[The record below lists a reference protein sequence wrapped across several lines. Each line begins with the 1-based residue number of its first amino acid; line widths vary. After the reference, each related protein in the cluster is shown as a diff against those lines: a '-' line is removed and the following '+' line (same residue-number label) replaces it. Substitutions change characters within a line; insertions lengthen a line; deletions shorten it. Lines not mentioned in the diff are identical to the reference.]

1 MSSDDDEEEASSGGS
16 EEEALKKLDL
26 KVKEI
31 MSPNPLT
38 IPADAT
44 VMQAAKA
51 MEKNDSSCVFVKSK
65 GKIVG
70 IITERDITRRV
81 VGKGVSPNT
90 TKVEAV
96 MTSRIVVTPRDT
108 SIEEA
113 LKAMTTNKVRRL
125 PVVDEKG
132 NMVGLVGTAE
142 IAKALAEKAGYSTS
156 LITAMTKETLPPSG
170 VYG

>member
-1 MSSDDDEEEASSGGS
+1 MSSGGN
-16 EEEALKKLDL
+16 EEETLRKLDL
-26 KVKEI
+26 KVREI

-44 VMQAAKA
+44 VTQAAKA
-51 MEKNDSSCVFVKSK
+51 MKKHDSSCVFVKSK

-81 VGKGVSPNT
+81 VGTGASPKQ
-90 TKVEAV
+90 TKVKSV
-96 MTSRIVVTPRDT
+96 MTSQIVVTPPDA
-108 SIEEA
+108 SIEDA
-113 LKAMTTNKVRRL
+113 LKVMTTNKVRRL

-132 NMVGLVGTAE
+132 DMVGIVGAADV
-142 IAKALAEKAGYSTS
+142 AKALAEKAGYTTS
-156 LITAMTKETLPPSG
+156 LITAMTKETPPPSG

>member
-1 MSSDDDEEEASSGGS
+1 MSSDDDEEEASSRGS

-51 MEKNDSSCVFVKSK
+51 MEEHDSSCVFVKSK

-81 VGKGVSPNT
+81 VGKGASPKT

-96 MTSRIVVTPRDT
+96 MTSRIVVTPPDT

-132 NMVGLVGTAE
+132 DMVGLVGTAD

>member
-1 MSSDDDEEEASSGGS
+1 MSSGDTEEET
-16 EEEALKKLDL
+16 LRKMDL
-26 KVKEI
+26 KVREI

-44 VMQAAKA
+44 VMKAAKA
-51 MEKNDSSCVFVKSK
+51 MEKHDSSCVFAKSK

-70 IITERDITRRV
+70 IITERDITWRV
-81 VGKGVSPNT
+81 VGKGASPKT
-90 TKVEAV
+90 TKVKSV
-96 MTSRIVVTPRDT
+96 MTSRIVVTSPDA

-113 LKAMTTNKVRRL
+113 LKVMTTNKVRRL

-132 NMVGLVGTAE
+132 DLVGLVGTADV
-142 IAKALAEKAGYSTS
+142 AKALAEKAGYSTS
-156 LITAMTKETLPPSG
+156 LISAMTKETPPPSG

>member
-1 MSSDDDEEEASSGGS
+1 EEGSSGDN
-16 EEEALKKLDL
+16 EKEALKKLDL

-51 MEKNDSSCVFVKSK
+51 MDKHDSSCVFVKSK

-81 VGKGVSPNT
+81 VGKGASPKQ
-90 TKVEAV
+90 TKVKSV
-96 MTSRIVVTPRDT
+96 MTSRIVVTSPEA

-113 LKAMTTNKVRRL
+113 LKVMTTNKLRRL
-125 PVVDEKG
+125 PVVDKKG
-132 NMVGLVGTAE
+132 DMVGLVSTAD

-156 LITAMTKETLPPSG
+156 LIAAMTKETPPPSG

>member
-1 MSSDDDEEEASSGGS
+1 MSSGDKEEET
-16 EEEALKKLDL
+16 LRKLDL
-26 KVKEI
+26 KVREI

-51 MEKNDSSCVFVKSK
+51 MQKHDSSCVFVKSK

-81 VGKGVSPNT
+81 VGKGASPKK
-90 TKVEAV
+90 TKVKLV
-96 MTSRIVVTPRDT
+96 MTSRIVVTPPDA

-113 LKAMTTNKVRRL
+113 LKVMTANKVRRL

-132 NMVGLVGTAE
+132 DMVGLVGAADV
-142 IAKALAEKAGYSTS
+142 AKALAEKAGYTTS
-156 LITAMTKETLPPSG
+156 LISAMTKETPPPSG